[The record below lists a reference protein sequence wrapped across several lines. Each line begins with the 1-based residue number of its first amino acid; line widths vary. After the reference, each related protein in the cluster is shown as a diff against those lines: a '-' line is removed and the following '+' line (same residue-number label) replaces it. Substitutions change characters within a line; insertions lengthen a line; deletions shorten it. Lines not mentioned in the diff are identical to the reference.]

1 MYTSSPAP
9 PAAHGS
15 DMVSSTGISSTVVTV
30 SAAAY
35 ADDDDG
41 PPKPVEYNVPIP
53 IINTAPATVPLLA
66 LYSLSFSLQ
75 VTR

>member
-1 MYTSSPAP
+1 
-9 PAAHGS
+9 
-15 DMVSSTGISSTVVTV
+15 MVSSTGISSTVVTV

-35 ADDDDG
+35 AAADDDG